1 MRASILPMFASPTEA
16 QADPEGESLRVV
28 GKGRSKA
35 LPPREGPR
43 SAPIELLQSVWS
55 GCFTTNVLE
64 PSVLSVRK
72 LHRGYLLC
80 GDAGRRPVKHWLR
93 LPWNFGEAVD
103 PTFGI
108 FASKTAGSD
117 CPINVLNVGVQA
129 AQLALAFG
137 TTLAERGHGS
147 RLYDFKKIKLSDGAG
162 L

>member
-1 MRASILPMFASPTEA
+1 
-16 QADPEGESLRVV
+16 
-28 GKGRSKA
+28 
-35 LPPREGPR
+35 
-43 SAPIELLQSVWS
+43 
-55 GCFTTNVLE
+55 
-64 PSVLSVRK
+64 
-72 LHRGYLLC
+72 
-80 GDAGRRPVKHWLR
+80 LR

-162 L
+162 LWPGGHAKLFDSAPVWQRRLPLHRQDCDRIAVAVAVLDELAVPKATRARRCRQDDSDKGKKPAKKDFKHGTSSDRYLSRSAG

>member
-1 MRASILPMFASPTEA
+1 MVFLVPLYRRIKHQRISEQRAFLGGQRRVGHKDSVGCVRSRRVLPDSGA
-16 QADPEGESLRVV
+16 
-28 GKGRSKA
+28 GRECERTGRQQRA
-35 LPPREGPR
+35 EY
-43 SAPIELLQSVWS
+43 
-55 GCFTTNVLE
+55 
-64 PSVLSVRK
+64 VRLHSWK

-93 LPWNFGEAVD
+93 LPWNFGQPVD

-117 CPINVLNVGVQA
+117 CPINVLYVGVHA